1 MEIPAHSHK
10 LAYQTASLFL
20 LVLLMAF
27 RPCNA
32 FGQAVV
38 AGTVSSVSGTV
49 QIGRG
54 AATLTATQG
63 MPVQVG
69 DRIVTGDDGHI
80 VVLLTDQSTLEL
92 NDSTNMLIDQHA
104 GTTTQVDLVGGVV
117 RSFVNRTVGANAP
130 NFEVHTPNA
139 VGAARG
145 TLFDTAFFSGISRP
159 GFGDT
164 HDFTDVSVYDG
175 VVNLANTNNLA
186 GGINIPAGFESTVA
200 GMMGPT
206 TPAPLGTTG
215 AISLGSA
222 IPKEVLLM
230 NIPLAATAATVT
242 GAAVTGGVVV
252 GACAVADCFG
262 AAKKK
267 SQQRP
272 GD

>member
-1 MEIPAHSHK
+1 MRIRAYSQK

-20 LVLLMAF
+20 LVVLCAAL
-27 RPCNA
+27 RPSNA

-54 AATLTATQG
+54 AATIPVTQG
-63 MPVQVG
+63 MAVQVS
-69 DRIVTGDDGHI
+69 DRIITGDDGHI

-92 NDSTNMLIDQHA
+92 NDSTNMVIDQHA
-104 GTTTQVDLVGGVV
+104 GTTTQVNLVGGVV

-175 VVNLANTNNLA
+175 VVNLANVNNLA
-186 GGINIPAGFESTVA
+186 GGINIPATFESTVA
-200 GMMGPT
+200 GIMDPT

-215 AISLGSA
+215 AISLESGK
-222 IPKEVLLM
+222 PKNALTMSV
-230 NIPLAATAATVT
+230 PLAAALT
-242 GAAVTGGVVV
+242 GGGVAGGVVGGLY
-252 GACAVADCFG
+252 GAGAFGGSVASPT
-262 AAKKK
+262 K
-267 SQQRP
+267 
-272 GD
+272 